1 MYTFFNFIEL
11 FSLSSSVISV
21 CHLNFKA
28 SIPEVDR
35 QDTSAIYRKLQ
46 LSELQHEIPQIN
58 WREYLQHTL
67 SDIQLY
73 DNETLVCYAMPYLK
87 QMGKILA
94 EADKRTIHN
103 YILWRLVRCMP
114 QNFPNFLNVFF
125 GRIKVSHT
133 FLPPPFPFS
142 STQVMSVTTHMIDD
156 YQRERVEFRKILLG
170 IQSERHRW

>member
-1 MYTFFNFIEL
+1 M
-11 FSLSSSVISV
+11 
-21 CHLNFKA
+21 
-28 SIPEVDR
+28 PEVDR

-46 LSELQHEIPQIN
+46 LSELQHEVPQIN
-58 WREYLQHTL
+58 WHEYLQHTL
-67 SDIQLY
+67 GDIQLS

-87 QMGKILA
+87 QMGKIIA

-103 YILWRLVRCMP
+103 YILWRLVRRCEP

-125 GRIKVSHT
+125 RSHKSFT
-133 FLPPPFPFS
+133 YFSLPQQS
-142 STQVMSVTTHMIDD
+142 AQVMSVTTHMIDD